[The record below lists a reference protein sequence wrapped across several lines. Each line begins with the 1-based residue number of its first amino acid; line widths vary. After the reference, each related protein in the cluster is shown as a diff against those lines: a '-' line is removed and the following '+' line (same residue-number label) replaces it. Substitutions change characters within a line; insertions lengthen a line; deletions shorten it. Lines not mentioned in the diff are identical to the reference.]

1 MIHAQSFHLGMNII
15 ESRYREEIVEPWY
28 RILQEESQKALS
40 GTIVASSE
48 VAREAVLKAL
58 TREDG
63 RYERESAYR
72 NSPTSKAGMVQH
84 MVAMQSNLYAAEA
97 ALMEIQKLLK
107 ESLDLNSPSSPTRY

>member
-1 MIHAQSFHLGMNII
+1 MNII

-28 RILQEESQKALS
+28 RSLQEESQKALS

-58 TREDG
+58 AREDG
-63 RYERESAYR
+63 RYERESTHK

-107 ESLDLNSPSSPTRY
+107 ESLDDPNSPSSPTSY